1 MGWIAFTL
9 MAACMQAIRVAAQ
22 KQLSGQMSALGVT
35 FVRYLF
41 GLPFVAL
48 YLYWLGVDFAL
59 VQQASPVVWAW
70 ILAGGIFQ
78 IIATWALISVFR
90 WHNFAVGT
98 TLAKTETLLAAVF
111 GALFFGLS
119 LTFMGWT
126 AVLIGMAGIICLSW
140 PARVH
145 IRNWLSPATLL
156 GLLSGLLFAVNALAI
171 HHSSRLFDLPPI
183 HAAAVVL
190 CSMILMQIPLMVLWM
205 TWREPRVWRDIRQ
218 HWRPGLFI
226 GLTSAIGSVGWF
238 TAMSLQNPALV
249 KTLGQVEF
257 FLVLLITLR
266 VFRERIQ
273 RREWAGMALIL
284 LSVIVVMQAG

>member
-41 GLPFVAL
+41 GLPFVAI
-48 YLYWLGVDFAL
+48 YLYWLDVDL
-59 VQQASPVVWAW
+59 TQVQQAPRVVWIW
-70 ILAGGIFQ
+70 ILTGGILQ
-78 IIATWALISVFR
+78 IMATWALISVFR

-111 GALFFGLS
+111 GALFFALPLA
-119 LTFMGWT
+119 LTGWT
-126 AVLIGMAGIICLSW
+126 AVLIGLAGIFCLSW
-140 PARVH
+140 PGRAALRD
-145 IRNWLSPATLL
+145 WLSPATLL

-171 HHSSRLFDLPPI
+171 HQSSRLLPLAPI
-183 HAAAVVL
+183 PSAAVVL

-218 HWRPGLFI
+218 HWQAGLFI
-226 GLTSAIGSVGWF
+226 GLTSAIGSIGWF

-266 VFRERIQ
+266 FFRERILL
-273 RREWAGMALIL
+273 REWTGMALIL
-284 LSVIVVMQAG
+284 LSVIVVLQA